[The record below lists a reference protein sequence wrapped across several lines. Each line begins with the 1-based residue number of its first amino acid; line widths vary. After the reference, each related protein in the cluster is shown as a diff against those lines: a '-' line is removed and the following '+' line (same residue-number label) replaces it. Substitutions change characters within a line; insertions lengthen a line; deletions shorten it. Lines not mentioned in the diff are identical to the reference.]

1 MSMTMDNKTARPSQG
16 AEEVPRA
23 ADVELATIEEATAPR
38 RRGGRSIRSRLGL
51 LAARLLLGAA
61 LVGLWQ
67 LVVEAEIWDPTV
79 TSNPSDVA
87 SYLWDAV
94 GSSTLWSNLGVTM
107 QAVVLAFLLASAVGI
122 VVGISLALLPKLE
135 RVVSPYLD
143 AVNAMPRI
151 ALAPIFVV
159 GFGLTMNAKI
169 ALAFSIVVFMVM
181 TAARA
186 GVRSVDVDIMQLAT
200 VYGANRRQMFT
211 KVLFP
216 VAVPS
221 IFGGLRLAVVYS
233 LLGVVTSE
241 LIASRN
247 GMGQLIQQYASLFQT
262 DRVYGLLVVLAVVA
276 SILNAVMARLER
288 HLLRWQPPA
297 QN

>member
-23 ADVELATIEEATAPR
+23 ADVELATMEEATAPR

-143 AVNAMPRI
+143 AVNAMR
-151 ALAPIFVV
+151 
-159 GFGLTMNAKI
+159 
-169 ALAFSIVVFMVM
+169 
-181 TAARA
+181 
-186 GVRSVDVDIMQLAT
+186 
-200 VYGANRRQMFT
+200 
-211 KVLFP
+211 
-216 VAVPS
+216 
-221 IFGGLRLAVVYS
+221 
-233 LLGVVTSE
+233 
-241 LIASRN
+241 ASRWPRSSSS
-247 GMGQLIQQYASLFQT
+247 AS
-262 DRVYGLLVVLAVVA
+262 G
-276 SILNAVMARLER
+276 
-288 HLLRWQPPA
+288 
-297 QN
+297 

>member
-1 MSMTMDNKTARPSQG
+1 MTTDNETARPVQRAG
-16 AEEVPRA
+16 QVPRV
-23 ADVELATIEEATAPR
+23 ADVELATMEEATAPR
-38 RRGGRSIRSRLGL
+38 RRRGRSIRSRLGL

-122 VVGISLALLPKLE
+122 VAGISLALLPTFE

-159 GFGLTMNAKI
+159 GFGLTINAKI

-186 GVRSVDVDIMQLAT
+186 GVRSADVDIMRMAT

-247 GMGQLIQQYASLFQT
+247 GMGQLLQQYASLFQT

-276 SILNAVMARLER
+276 SILNAAMARLEG